1 MGHSIHA
8 FVCDQHSL
16 DLTDS
21 LPLLFTVVNFLR
33 YSYSIDKTSLVE
45 TWLNDVAIYHYILN
59 LHTKYWIRGTLCCRI
74 TY

>member
-16 DLTDS
+16 DLTGS

-33 YSYSIDKTSLVE
+33 YSYAIDKTSLVE
-45 TWLNDVAIYHYILN
+45 SWLNDVAIYHYTLN
-59 LHTKYWIRGTLCCRI
+59 LHTKY
-74 TY
+74 